1 MNSFTLDEIY
11 IGQKE
16 SITKTIT
23 KGDIYGFAGLVDDY
37 SPIHVDEQFG
47 KQSTFG
53 KCIAHGFIS
62 ASLFSTLA
70 GNYLPGAGSLY
81 VRQSINFLRP
91 VYVGD
96 TITATFEVIKK
107 GEDVV
112 KPDGTTKFSPGR
124 IVMRA
129 TAVNQR
135 GELVVDGEACSM
147 AAREKVDCSVY

>member
-11 IGQKE
+11 VGQKE

-23 KGDIYGFAGLVDDY
+23 KGDIYNFAGLVDDY
-37 SPIHVDEQFG
+37 SPIHVNEEFG
-47 KQSTFG
+47 RKSSFG
-53 KCIAHGFIS
+53 HCIAHGFIS

-81 VRQSINFLRP
+81 VRQSLNFLRP

-112 KPDGTTKFSPGR
+112 KADGTKKFSPGR

-129 TAVNQR
+129 TAVNQN

-147 AAREKVDCSVY
+147 AAREKVDCSVF